1 MPKILIVDDQEDLA
15 NGLQV
20 NLEREGFEV
29 AKAFTGNAGLA
40 MALSQNPDLVV
51 LDVMLPGM
59 NGLDVCRELRNRG
72 FERPIIMLTAK
83 GEEIDR
89 VVGLEIG
96 ADDYVPKPFGL
107 RELLARIRV
116 RLRRQP
122 IARRIP
128 AHYTFGEIAID
139 FERFVATRNGQPI
152 IMTAKEF
159 EVLALFVRCRNEV
172 LARDRV
178 LNEVWG
184 HDCHVAPRTVDAHI
198 LKLRQK
204 LETNPAE
211 PDYILTVYGEG
222 YKFVG

>member
-1 MPKILIVDDQEDLA
+1 MIGEGKMAKSLIVDDQEDLA

-59 NGLDVCRELRNRG
+59 NGLDVCRELRRRG

-96 ADDYVPKPFGL
+96 ADDYVTKPFGM

-116 RLRRQP
+116 QLRRP
-122 IARRIP
+122 PTASRVP
-128 AHYTFGEIAID
+128 SKFAFGEVKVD
-139 FERFVATRNGQPI
+139 FEQF
-152 IMTAKEF
+152 
-159 EVLALFVRCRNEV
+159 
-172 LARDRV
+172 
-178 LNEVWG
+178 
-184 HDCHVAPRTVDAHI
+184 
-198 LKLRQK
+198 
-204 LETNPAE
+204 
-211 PDYILTVYGEG
+211 
-222 YKFVG
+222 